1 LFFWTGFAQSRYSGI
16 TFTSIRADVFFLSG
30 GVGQLKEYQVVAYNL
45 LLVYVEITIPIR
57 LSGNRQL

>member
-45 LLVYVEITIPIR
+45 LLVY
-57 LSGNRQL
+57 RQVYSTV